1 MHERIAP
8 EAQMVFCRRRPAE
21 KSTARQYQDRAWK
34 PSTCDGNGNGGVL
47 SSSLILKAPRPTG
60 VRRRAGTCHLHCSAG
75 ADDQLIAA
83 SLEPRHARAFFVS
96 LCSEPAASHFV
107 TNQARR
113 GSRFMPQ
120 GKQEPFF

>member
-47 SSSLILKAPRPTG
+47 SSSLILKAPRPAG
-60 VRRRAGTCHLHCSAG
+60 VRRRAGTCHLHRVRGGNG
-75 ADDQLIAA
+75 ADDQPTTRLFAA
-83 SLEPRHARAFFVS
+83 WFGAVPAVTQQLKESPRGW
-96 LCSEPAASHFV
+96 
-107 TNQARR
+107 Q
-113 GSRFMPQ
+113 
-120 GKQEPFF
+120 